1 MAKKKELTAREMG
14 RKGGTARA
22 KNLSK
27 KQLSEIGRKGGKA
40 RWAKKPGAKGEK

>member
-1 MAKKKELTAREMG
+1 MAKNNPLTASEMG

-27 KQLSEIGRKGGKA
+27 EKLAEIGKKGAKA
-40 RWAKKPGAKGEK
+40 RWAKKPGRKGGN